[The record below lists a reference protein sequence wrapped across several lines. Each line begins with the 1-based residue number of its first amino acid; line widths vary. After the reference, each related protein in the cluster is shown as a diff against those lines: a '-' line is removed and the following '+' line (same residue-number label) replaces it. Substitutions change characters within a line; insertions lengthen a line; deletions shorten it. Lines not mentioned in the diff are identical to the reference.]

1 MKKQRMVGN
10 SLGFF
15 LVLGSV
21 FPYAYVV
28 LYFQNVHTEWKTA
41 ISQRIVGKAEVNT
54 SEAYVRANSAEM
66 LPSSVFLGSLHN
78 VWFGENKAKLS
89 LDHIYKVYEQEQTCT
104 QHSALETAAGSNKWD
119 CCWHLTG
126 SLGDNMKGR
135 VPNTVVLLLMGRTH
149 TGYI

>member
-1 MKKQRMVGN
+1 MMGN
-10 SLGFF
+10 EKAENGGEFVFF
-15 LVLGSV
+15 LVLGSI

-54 SEAYVRANSAEM
+54 SEAYVRANSAAM
-66 LPSSVFLGSLHN
+66 LPSSVFLGSLHS

-104 QHSALETAAGSNKWD
+104 QHSAVKGPSDGSRK
-119 CCWHLTG
+119 LTG
-126 SLGDNMKGR
+126 ICSSDNLGNFVSNSSCGLND
-135 VPNTVVLLLMGRTH
+135 H
-149 TGYI
+149 